1 MTASYEIREL
11 TPFEVRFAKNRD
23 NLTLTLSD
31 GTFYGRT
38 ELRRCFPM
46 SEGTQ
51 FISVRDPNTD
61 DHDEI
66 GVIMDYGLLS
76 EADRELVEEALELF
90 YFVPKITQVRSV
102 KEEFGFLY
110 WQVLTDK
117 GELEFVMRDSIMS
130 YVREVSATRY
140 VVIDINKTRYEIP
153 DLLALDSHSQGL
165 VRRMLCI

>member
-76 EADRELVEEALELF
+76 EADRSWWKRHWSFFTLC
-90 YFVPKITQVRSV
+90 PRSPRCAAS
-102 KEEFGFLY
+102 K
-110 WQVLTDK
+110 K
-117 GELEFVMRDSIMS
+117 S
-130 YVREVSATRY
+130 SAFCTG
-140 VVIDINKTRYEIP
+140 K
-153 DLLALDSHSQGL
+153 
-165 VRRMLCI
+165 C